1 MQATVFCSGGARGCR
16 LGCLSAARPA
26 GGSPSRRWQRPRHA
40 ALRCRQ
46 RQAPAAEVQH
56 EVDDR
61 SSRNPCG
68 FYPSVWGDFFLH
80 HSDPAASSQKQTWMV
95 ERVEELMKD
104 VSKLISSS
112 TTYLERMNLI
122 VALERLCLD
131 YLFEKDINV
140 ELKQIYSANVSDFD
154 LHTVAIWFYLLRKHG
169 YMVSPDV
176 FVKFLDEDG
185 TFLTATPR
193 ELLSLYNAAHFSI
206 HGEIIL
212 DKAISFTKRSLE
224 SKLPYLEGLMA
235 HEIQCALEICDI
247 PLPRRVAIYDVKIYI
262 STYEKEAT
270 LNKSVLELAKV
281 NFNLMQLQYQ
291 QELKVTTRWWNN
303 LQVHSRLPFARDRL
317 VECYL
322 WMLGVYYQ
330 PNCSRGRIILTFVI
344 YTTTIIDDIYD
355 SFGTSEE
362 CELFTEWVERSFM
375 SSWDPKVAHV
385 LPKCMQYALEKIMD
399 CHQIIDNKLAPEDKY
414 RMTYLRNFVMD
425 LVRNY
430 NKEVKM
436 REENFIPRSVEEH
449 LQVSARTCACHLLAC
464 TSLVGMDDIAT
475 KDSFEWISTVP
486 KIVQKLC
493 IIVRLLDDI
502 MTYEREQMT
511 PHVASTMDSYMKQH
525 NVSIEI
531 ARHKIQE
538 LKEESWK
545 DFNGEWLEPDIDQPR
560 KLIEAIFNL
569 TRTMEFM
576 YNKDDNFTNCSNLKD
591 IIQSLFVETF

>member
-1 MQATVFCSGGARGCR
+1 MQTTTFCLGGARGGS
-16 LGCLSAARPA
+16 LSCLPAARPA
-26 GGSPSRRWQRPRHA
+26 GSPSWRWQRPRHT

-46 RQAPAAEVQH
+46 RQAPAAEAQH

-61 SSRNPCG
+61 SCRNPCG

-80 HSDPAASSQKQTWMV
+80 HSDPAASSQKQQTWMV
-95 ERVEELMKD
+95 ERVEELRKD

-140 ELKQIYSANVSDFD
+140 ALKQIYSANVSDFD

-169 YMVSPDV
+169 YKVSPDV
-176 FVKFLDEDG
+176 FAKFLDEDG

-235 HEIQCALEICDI
+235 HEIQCALEI

-270 LNKSVLELAKV
+270 MNKSVLELAKV

-291 QELKVTTRWWNN
+291 QELKITTRWWNN

-344 YTTTIIDDIYD
+344 YTTTIIYDIYD

-362 CELFTEWVERSFM
+362 CELFTEWVE
-375 SSWDPKVAHV
+375 SWDPKVAHV

-399 CHQIIDNKLAPEDKY
+399 CHQIIDNKLASEEKY
-414 RMTYLRNFVMD
+414 RMTYLRNFIVD

-436 REENFIPRSVEEH
+436 REENFIPRSIEEH

-475 KDSFEWISTVP
+475 KDSFEWILTVP

-545 DFNGEWLEPDIDQPR
+545 DFNGEWLEPNIDQPR

-576 YNKDDNFTNCSNLKD
+576 YNKDDNFTNCRNLKD
-591 IIQSLFVETF
+591 IIRSLFVETF